1 MRAPW
6 DPPKDSSLKW
16 TWLANF
22 GPFITNGEVRDSQT
36 LSSDTE
42 SDSVTVTMFNLN
54 KLNDVK
60 PEIIQGSTW
69 EKGHIPESLD
79 SFVESLMQRV
89 DRRRFHFELGES
101 STGPGLLGAQA

>member
-6 DPPKDSSLKW
+6 DPPRDSSLKW

-60 PEIIQGSTW
+60 PEIIQGST
-69 EKGHIPESLD
+69 
-79 SFVESLMQRV
+79 
-89 DRRRFHFELGES
+89 
-101 STGPGLLGAQA
+101 